1 MPDYTLLT
9 PITQQVEDAAGAS
22 VDAFFIVGRD
32 YIAPGMENLVEG
44 LHLAIVHAWTTA
56 ANSAATRANF
66 AARQAVL
73 PSLRPENIAFRLSD
87 ERSIECR
94 HHILPTQAFKCLTGL

>member
-56 ANSAATRANF
+56 LAPTRANF

-87 ERSIECR
+87 ERAIECR
-94 HHILPTQAFKCLTGL
+94 HHILHCTYSSV